1 MPAYSSLERVSL
13 SAIDFADDSYRV
25 SRKRPLDALRS
36 SIERFGVLESP
47 LLLGQN
53 DRIIPVFG
61 HNRILA
67 AAESGLDSVNAVVV
81 DRVDPTDYRNR
92 ALLKCARNEAGPVGR
107 IKMALVLNR
116 LGTGA
121 DDLRRTMRYGLGVPD
136 EFASA
141 RMLDSVLGLPGR
153 LRDYLDARDVGFKV
167 IKELVTLPTEAQVFL
182 GERAGDMGFRIN
194 IFREIVEML
203 SDIAVRE
210 GTLEPVLAIPPAQ
223 TGDRRR
229 DEQALFDAIYALR
242 YPSYAAMREK
252 AAKIVSGI
260 ERAGCGVTFP
270 PYFEGGEVTLNVRFV
285 RGEREESIRKRLSE
299 VDARGIEKLL
309 DLL

>member
-1 MPAYSSLERVSL
+1 MPAYSYLERVSL
-13 SAIDFADDSYRV
+13 SSIDFGRFVPV
-25 SRKRPLDALRS
+25 SRKCPLDALRS

-107 IKMALVLNR
+107 IRMALVLNR

-167 IKELVTLPTEAQVFL
+167 IKELVTLPTEAQVFRS
-182 GERAGDMGFRIN
+182 GRATWASGSTFSGDSGDALRH
-194 IFREIVEML
+194 RGQ
-203 SDIAVRE
+203 E
-210 GTLEPVLAIPPAQ
+210 GTLEPVRDPAQ